1 MKDERF
7 KLIRE
12 GDRGV
17 RSSFFTR
24 EYIYRALR
32 EYAFNNN
39 ISKSSVIN
47 KCLEEFL
54 RKQGCIDEHGRVTC
68 ERVR

>member
-7 KLIRE
+7 RLIRE
-12 GDRGV
+12 GDLGL

-24 EYIYRALR
+24 EYIYRALKT
-32 EYAFNNN
+32 YSYNNN
-39 ISKSSVIN
+39 ISKSRIIS

-54 RKQGCIDEHGRVTC
+54 RKQGCLDEHGRVTC
-68 ERVR
+68 EPIN